1 MSAPCKAVYSA
12 MMDALAEVMETRTR
26 GGYTVAEGDWMNRL
40 EESLTGFRQE
50 LYEDWREA
58 IQ

>member
-12 MMDALAEVMETRTR
+12 MMDALAEVIETRTR
-26 GGYTVAEGDWMNRL
+26 GGYTVAEGDWMGRL
-40 EESLTGFRQE
+40 EESLKGFRQE